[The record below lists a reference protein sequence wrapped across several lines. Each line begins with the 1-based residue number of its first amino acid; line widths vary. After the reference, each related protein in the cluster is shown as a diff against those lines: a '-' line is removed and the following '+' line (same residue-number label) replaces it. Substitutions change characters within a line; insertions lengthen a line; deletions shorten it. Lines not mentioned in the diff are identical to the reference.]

1 MPQQQ
6 SSTECG
12 MAKADDGTRICSFH
26 KQPLIQMASYGGNAG
41 LEQFGA
47 WMCPVSK
54 RPIFQVGAS

>member
-12 MAKADDGTRICSFH
+12 MAELDDGTKICGLH
-26 KQPLIQMASYGGNAG
+26 QKPLIEMARYGDGSSG
-41 LEQFGA
+41 LDHLSA

-54 RPIFQVGAS
+54 RPIFKKG